1 MKTYTINISGGE
13 RHDGEKP
20 YTYALEADDIDAAKY
35 AAWIFHL
42 WQVEAGEGTVPP
54 HMSEGHDGS
63 DVVVID
69 CEEFPCHAG
78 TPFKCADRYHRADL
92 ATGHREPPEACTCA
106 FNWSWIYLKDSGGPT
121 LREAERELE
130 ALGYVKHA
138 ATPPEE
144 TTW

>member
-92 ATGHREPPEACTCA
+92 AIGHREPPEACTCA

-121 LREAERELE
+121 LREAGRELE